1 MFEYPNKL
9 NIIFDKLNSYHI
21 KAIIVGG
28 YVRDY
33 FLKIASK
40 DIDIELYNID
50 SLEKV
55 EKLLAEFGKVN
66 SVGKSFG
73 VVKLLYE
80 DLDLDFSLPR
90 SDSKTASGHKGF
102 TVAIHTDF
110 DFKAAAKRRDFTINA
125 IGYDVVTK
133 VILDPY
139 NGLVD
144 LKNKHLR
151 AVDLKTFPQDP
162 LRVLRAVTFTTRF
175 DLKIEKRLFL
185 LLKKMI
191 KDGVLKEL
199 PKERIFEEF
208 KKLLLKSQHPSIG
221 IKLLKE
227 LGSFDFFDELKIL
240 DEESLEYISK
250 SIDRAASFQMK
261 SDKEKLILMLA
272 LLTSQLKK
280 EQQNS
285 FLYKLTNEKK
295 ILSSVEK
302 LTDISFD
309 IDKQTNY
316 SIYKLAT
323 KIDIAFYAHYLL
335 SLYPHKKLKIAALR
349 ERAKKLNV
357 YHKPLPPLLEG
368 KDLIALGLQPS
379 KAFSKI
385 LNEIYEKQLHAELS
399 TKEDVINYLN
409 RSSILS

>member
-1 MFEYPNKL
+1 
-9 NIIFDKLNSYHI
+9 
-21 KAIIVGG
+21 
-28 YVRDY
+28 
-33 FLKIASK
+33 
-40 DIDIELYNID
+40 
-50 SLEKV
+50 
-55 EKLLAEFGKVN
+55 
-66 SVGKSFG
+66 
-73 VVKLLYE
+73 
-80 DLDLDFSLPR
+80 
-90 SDSKTASGHKGF
+90 
-102 TVAIHTDF
+102 
-110 DFKAAAKRRDFTINA
+110 
-125 IGYDVVTK
+125 
-133 VILDPY
+133 
-139 NGLVD
+139 
-144 LKNKHLR
+144 
-151 AVDLKTFPQDP
+151 
-162 LRVLRAVTFTTRF
+162 
-175 DLKIEKRLFL
+175 
-185 LLKKMI
+185 MI

-227 LGSFDFFDELKIL
+227 LGGFDFFDELKIL
-240 DEESLEYISK
+240 DEESLAYISK
-250 SIDRAASFQMK
+250 TIDRAASFQMK

-335 SLYPHKKLKIAALR
+335 ALYPHKKLKIAALR